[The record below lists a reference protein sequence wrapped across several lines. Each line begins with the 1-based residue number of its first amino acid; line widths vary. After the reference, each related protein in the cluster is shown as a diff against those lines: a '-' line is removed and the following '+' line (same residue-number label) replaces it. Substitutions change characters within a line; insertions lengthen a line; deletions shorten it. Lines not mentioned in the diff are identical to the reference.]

1 MKRLTVLLVSTLV
14 MAGCS
19 ASTNHSPAQAEPIN
33 KPHQLIASTVPSR
46 MAYLTSPLPGVI
58 KQLKSRI
65 GKTWYVFSGWQPSGW
80 DCSGL
85 TKWAYARL
93 GVVLPHSANAQG
105 HMGVRVSR
113 PQIGDVVVFGYGN
126 YFVHAA
132 IYVGAGNVIH
142 AGFRPGTTTAIIS
155 LNSRNCSLP
164 PNEPR
169 WLRADWFSFVR
180 WIPFD
185 SHQPSWLA
193 AHKLIRSHNLID
205 QR

>member
-19 ASTNHSPAQAEPIN
+19 ASTNPTTAKAETSN
-33 KPHQLIASTVPSR
+33 KPQQILSAIPAR
-46 MAYLTSPLPGVI
+46 MAYLTSPVPGVI

-80 DCSGL
+80 DCSGM
-85 TKWAYARL
+85 TKWAYAQL

-132 IYVGAGNVIH
+132 IYVGAGKVIH

-155 LNSRNCSLP
+155 LKSHSFDGMRIVFRRILP
-164 PNEPR
+164 KPK
-169 WLRADWFSFVR
+169 
-180 WIPFD
+180 
-185 SHQPSWLA
+185 LA
-193 AHKLIRSHNLID
+193 LF
-205 QR
+205 